1 MEAVYLLCSVA
12 STTIT
17 SSLLSLALA
26 IQSIP
31 LFFCRFWSP
40 APEAGGREGDG
51 DGDAAVRLYEG
62 CVHHARR
69 RPVAHAF
76 EYPVRYALIDL
87 DRAPQPSHLSA
98 DRAREIAH
106 TNGSV
111 FLLTI
116 PANIGYEQ
124 NPLSVYYCYEVAEDE
139 GREEVGPAP
148 ILRMCIAEVTNTPW
162 GERVSF
168 VFCPGSDVV
177 AKPLHVSPFMVR
189 FPFHDQISNL

>member
-1 MEAVYLLCSVA
+1 MEAVNLLCSVA
-12 STTIT
+12 STTII

-31 LFFCRFWSP
+31 LFFRRLWSP
-40 APEAGGREGDG
+40 APEARGRECDG
-51 DGDAAVRLYEG
+51 GGDAAVRLYEG
-62 CVHHARR
+62 RVHHARR

-76 EYPVRYALIDL
+76 EYPARYALIDL

-98 DRAREIAH
+98 DRAREIAR
-106 TNGSV
+106 TNGSTSCC
-111 FLLTI
+111 F
-116 PANIGYEQ
+116 
-124 NPLSVYYCYEVAEDE
+124 
-139 GREEVGPAP
+139 VGFQ
-148 ILRMCIAEVTNTPW
+148 VTNTPW

-189 FPFHDQISNL
+189 FPFHDQNYNL